1 MATITTQDNSLSF
14 LTSTMGGF
22 VSEAAVKAPVLSQR
36 VGSLADILY
45 TAVDYGYVSFA
56 SDTRIVLETGYPEP
70 STLTITGR
78 GFTGS
83 SATIS
88 RMELFSNNNL
98 YMLMRGALRVSA
110 AGDISGSLSQ
120 ISVTDWEQTV
130 SYVGSMSFTT
140 GIARY
145 SSLTYALNT
154 EGRSLNTER
163 FLLSYGG
170 SFIEGE
176 DGLVRGTVTSIVFQR
191 DPDGDSPIA
200 PQTLLSLG
208 GLSRYVEFD
217 IESGRPFGF
226 LAASTTEY
234 FTSLMN
240 GADSVVGGAGDDT
253 LYGYDGN
260 DVINGGLGADEM
272 VGGAG
277 DDSYVVDNIGDR
289 VVEASGQGNDTV
301 SASVDHTLAD
311 NVERLTLTGRAVTG
325 TGNGLNNVLTG
336 NASANVLSGRGG
348 DDVLDGGA
356 GADTLIGGEGDDRY
370 VLDQIGDVVV
380 EADGEGT
387 DTVQVMFANAGRAA
401 VTLSLESRY
410 AHVEKL
416 EVLGAGL
423 YDLEGNG
430 SANVLIGNGSA
441 NVIDGG
447 AGADRMEGGLGNDTY
462 VVDDAGDVVVES
474 AVRGSGV
481 DLVRARLDYV
491 LGANVENLTLEGA
504 ALRGEGNE
512 LGNVLTGNGLDN
524 ALYGRDGND
533 VLSGGAGN
541 DLLDGGTGI
550 DSMSGGEGDDT
561 YVVDNV
567 RDVVSEGLNAG
578 TDTVRSSINY
588 ALGANV
594 ENLELTGTALNG
606 TGNALANRITG
617 NELNNRLAGGDG
629 ADTLLGMDGNDWLDG
644 WRGLNT
650 LTGGDGADAFYF
662 GVAPQAGT
670 LSTITD
676 FDLADD
682 RFVLKSSAFAGI
694 AGRFGTGETPLAA
707 TAFQSSDDAVADTA
721 AVRIL
726 YDSSSGALYYDADG
740 SGAGA
745 AVQFAQIGSGLSL
758 DADHFFITTA

>member
-1 MATITTQDNSLSF
+1 MATITTQDSSLSF
-14 LTSTMGGF
+14 LTDTLGGF
-22 VSEAAVKAPVLSQR
+22 VSRAAIKLDAFSNRLEGIFDPIY
-36 VGSLADILY
+36 SLI
-45 TAVDYGYVSFA
+45 DYGYVTSA
-56 SDTRIVLETGYPEP
+56 SDSRIVINGYYYPYP
-70 STLTITGR
+70 QMT
-78 GFTGS
+78 
-83 SATIS
+83 
-88 RMELFSNNNL
+88 
-98 YMLMRGALRVSA
+98 
-110 AGDISGSLSQ
+110 ISGSGMTGNSFSISRISYSQ
-120 ISVTDWEQTV
+120 TDGLFITMSGSVRGNVYGDVTGTVTRATIGDSEQSV
-130 SYVGSMSFTT
+130 SYIGSISMST
-140 GIARY
+140 GVGRY
-145 SSLTYALNT
+145 SSVVYTLRDQSGIATNTISYAGSFT
-154 EGRSLNTER
+154 EGN
-163 FLLSYGG
+163 
-170 SFIEGE
+170 
-176 DGLVRGTVTSIVFQR
+176 DGLIRGTVTSVAFLR
-191 DPDGDSPIA
+191 DLDGAGSGA
-200 PQTLLSLG
+200 AQSLMSISG
-208 GLSRYVEFD
+208 ISRDVVLD
-217 IESGRPFGF
+217 ADSGRPFGF
-226 LAASTTEY
+226 STASTTDF
-234 FTSLMN
+234 FTSMMS

-541 DLLDGGTGI
+541 DLLDGGVGI

-578 TDTVRSSINY
+578 IDTVRSSINY

-644 WRGLNT
+644 GRGLNT